1 MREYVMPV
9 GKSDFEKVRTS
20 GDYYID
26 KTGLI
31 TQIMAC
37 GAEVLLFTRPCRFG
51 KSLNMSML
59 QHFFDI
65 CEDSHAIFEGLK
77 ITKEQSVCDAWMNR
91 YPTIFISFKDVGGI
105 NFQDAMIRLKS
116 VISKL
121 YEKHR
126 YLIKDNSNIELFE
139 VKKYNAFLE
148 ESTERV
154 DITDALYF
162 LMKLL
167 RDYHKVPVIVLIDEY
182 DVPMAK
188 GDENGYYR
196 EMADVMRFMFSK
208 ALKDNP
214 YLKKAVMTGCLRIA
228 EESIF
233 TGLNNM
239 SVNTIADIGYEEYF
253 GFTDDEMERLLADTK
268 LESYHSV
275 IKEWYDGYQFGR
287 EQIYCPWDVLNYV
300 NELQQNPHMPPVNY
314 WANTSGNDV
323 IKKFLNSNYDVS
335 DDFEHL
341 LRGDSVYKKI
351 NPNITY
357 SDLTENEMNLWSILY
372 MTGYLTTASDDEV
385 SMQVWK
391 NDTIKG
397 KYEVPFQLCL
407 PNKEIRMLFADT
419 IATWFEEKIKADDR
433 IELFDA
439 VWNED
444 AGRMTE
450 LISDYLYDTISYFDY
465 HENYYHAFMAGL
477 LSGNNNIVKSNDEVG
492 MGRADL
498 IVKNKAKRCVAIFE
512 LKRAESEAEMEKL
525 CDVALQQIEM
535 NKYSMPFKRER
546 VIKYGVSFYGKDCL
560 VKKG

>member
-37 GAEVLLFTRPCRFG
+37 GAEVLLFTRPRRFG

-65 CEDSHAIFEGLK
+65 CEDSYAIFEGLK

-167 RDYHKVPVIVLIDEY
+167 WDYHKVPVIVLIDEY

-214 YLKKAVMTGCLRIA
+214 YLKKAVMTGCLRIE

-300 NELQQNPHMPPVNY
+300 NELQQNPHTPPVNY

-397 KYEVPFQLCL
+397 KYEVPFQLRL
-407 PNKEIRMLFADT
+407 PNREIRMLFADT

-465 HENYYHAFMAGL
+465 HENYYHAFLAGL